1 MTDKEKLDLITAVII
16 DFRFSNRKY
25 RTDREQAV
33 AEDVLIDSILAIIRS
48 ETKNEN
54 K

>member
-1 MTDKEKLDLITAVII
+1 MTDKEKIDLITTII
-16 DFRFSNRKY
+16 YDFRYSHRKY
-25 RTDREQAV
+25 MTNREQAV

-48 ETKNEN
+48 DTKNED